1 MGSLLTKNDQE
12 KMKSLKY
19 FLSALSLILVLSA
32 CTKEEEK
39 PNTPPVVEQKS
50 YRVPAF
56 LGNASFEYVEKQVA
70 FGPRVPNSD
79 AHKACAAWIV
89 NTLKSFNWEVIEQE
103 FVATAYT
110 GDKLQSNNIIA
121 QYNPSAKKRILFGAH
136 WDTRP
141 FADSPLSKKD
151 VNKPIDG
158 ADDGASGVGVLMELA
173 SVISQNPIDAN
184 DLGID
189 IIFFDSEDYGDSSGN
204 SKDSY
209 CLGSQYWAKNKHT
222 PNYNA
227 EFGILLDMVGTENAR
242 FTKEEGSMYFA
253 GPVMNKVWQLAQD
266 MGMGSKFVNDATSM
280 ILDDHYYVNT
290 IAKIP
295 MIDIINRPVTT
306 ETGFGHYWHT
316 HDDNMDI
323 ISKNTMKD
331 VGQLLTAIIYR
342 KASGKF

>member
-1 MGSLLTKNDQE
+1 
-12 KMKSLKY
+12 MKSLQY
-19 FLSALSLILVLSA
+19 LLGFLMITIVLTS
-32 CTKEEEK
+32 CEKEDKKPVEE
-39 PNTPPVVEQKS
+39 TPKVQKS
-50 YRVPAF
+50 YKVPPF
-56 LGNASFEYVEKQVA
+56 SGQPSYEFVEKQVA
-70 FGPRVPNSD
+70 FGPRVPNSE
-79 AHKACAAWIV
+79 AHKACASWIV
-89 NTLKSFNWEVIEQE
+89 NTMKSYNWEVIEQK

-110 GDKLQSNNIIA
+110 GDELQSNNIIA
-121 QYNPSAKKRILFGAH
+121 QYNPEAKKRILFGAH

-141 FADSPLSKKD
+141 FADSPVNTSTD

-158 ADDGASGVGVLMELA
+158 ADDGASGVAVLMELA
-173 SVISQNPIDAN
+173 SVISQNPIDSE

-189 IIFFDSEDYGDSSGN
+189 IIFFDSEDYGDSSGE

-209 CLGSQYWAKNKHT
+209 CLGSQYWSKNKHT

-227 EFGILLDMVGTENAR
+227 QFGILLDMVGSEQPR

-253 GPVMNKVWQLAQD
+253 GPIMNKVWQLAQD
-266 MGMGSKFVNDATSM
+266 IGMGDKFVNETSSM

-295 MIDIINRPVTT
+295 MIDIINRPVET

-331 VGQLLTAIIYR
+331 VGQLLSAVIYR
-342 KASGKF
+342 TASGKF